1 MRRPDQKTQG
11 SPRQCRVSH
20 FPFPVTGQRII
31 PATPVRRHAG
41 ALLGV
46 FLAVFFSLVF
56 VGWNQCA
63 AGAEPVAGLTGYDVQ
78 GYAVEGK
85 LMLSSNVLAHVFG
98 KYTGTNVSLQKIV
111 QAAADLQAAYQDEGY
126 PAINIVIARQKITN
140 GIVTMDVFQ
149 GAVAQ
154 IVVSGRRYLNSGVP
168 AETETNLP
176 AMEAPAVP
184 ETPAVAAITN
194 APAQP
199 AVPLAPATP
208 EQIKMARL
216 ALIQELVN
224 PKPVDHRIHVVSTN
238 AGPHFAVEHYVV
250 TGNSVLTPQTIALAL
265 TNVDGAFGTN
275 VSLDGIRTAVAE
287 LQGAYR
293 SRGYVTVAVGLP
305 QQKLTNATLKLQV
318 TEGRLASI
326 EVKGNRF
333 FSSNNVMRALPGLHT
348 NMILNGLVFQAELNR
363 ANANRDRQIYPVVS
377 PGPDSGTSDLQ
388 LRVKDQLPLHGKVEF
403 NNENSPGTPD
413 MRINTSAV
421 ADNLW
426 QMEHSLGVQ
435 YSFSPE
441 EYKQGHI
448 WDWYD
453 EPAVANYSAFY
464 RMPLGNPSSIEDA
477 IDNNPGNFGYNEATR
492 KFNLPPASGQAELN
506 IYASRSTIDTGVGVL
521 SDDTILNDPGVR
533 SITSET
539 DQQDNTI
546 NNDIGFRLSAPILPD
561 DTLQSFL
568 SGGVDYKSYQLDGYK
583 TNIFTDTE
591 ITYDRNNRQ
600 TIRQIRSY
608 NPVPDNTNGISG
620 VTVSQLNYLP
630 LNFRYDGSMHNQ
642 WGLSTFG
649 LGLSGNVWFSGSVSN
664 LHGITSSTKS
674 SGHWVVVTPSFSQ
687 NFEFV
692 PNWTTTVRA
701 DGQWANEPLI
711 SNEQFGGGGVN
722 SVRGYHEGE
731 VFGDTGWHVSVEQQT
746 PPHVVGIAYGKT
758 PLTIRGTVYM
768 DYARVFLLDPQE
780 RPSETPLWG
789 TGFGAVASVGSHFDA
804 RFLFS
809 MPLLS
814 AGTVESFQPFF
825 NFALTAQF

>member
-126 PAINIVIARQKITN
+126 PEVNIVIARQKITN

-194 APAQP
+194 APAPP

-363 ANANRDRQIYPVVS
+363 ANANQDRQIYPVVG
-377 PGPDSGTSDLQ
+377 PGPDPGTSDLQ
-388 LRVKDQLPLHGKVEF
+388 LRVKDRLPLHAKVEF

-413 MRINTSAV
+413 LRVNSSAILN
-421 ADNLW
+421 NLW
-426 QMEHSLGVQ
+426 QREHSLGVQ

-441 EYKQGHI
+441 EYKIGDQ
-448 WDWYD
+448 WAKYD
-453 EPAVANYSAFY
+453 RPLVANYSGFY
-464 RMPLGNPSSIEDA
+464 RLPLGNPTDIGDVIAS
-477 IDNNPGNFGYNEATR
+477 NPGSFGYDEATR
-492 KFNLPPASGQAELN
+492 RFNLPPPSGQPELN
-506 IYASRSTIDTGVGVL
+506 VYASRSTIDTGFEN
-521 SDDTILNDPGVR
+521 LNSTLIYNVPGVR
-533 SITSET
+533 QVIQ
-539 DQQDNTI
+539 DNVQQDLTANS
-546 NNDIGFRLSAPILPD
+546 DIGGRLTAPLPD
-561 DTLQSFL
+561 ESANFHSDL
-568 SGGVDYKSYQLDGYK
+568 SSGLDFKTYEVTSYK
-583 TNIFTDTE
+583 TNLFRFTE
-591 ITYDRNNRQ
+591 ITVQANGNPNPPIIS
-600 TIRQIRSY
+600 TVAS
-608 NPVPDNTNGISG
+608 PVPTTDR
-620 VTVSQLNYLP
+620 LLEYLP
-630 LNFRYDGSMHNQ
+630 LSAHYDASLRDLG
-642 WGLSTFG
+642 GLTAIG
-649 LGLSGNVWFSGSVSN
+649 LGLSGNVWYSGSLRN
-664 LHGITSSTKS
+664 LQAITGSTKS
-674 SGHWVVVTPSFSQ
+674 TGHWVVVTPSFSRT
-687 NFEFV
+687 FELV
-692 PNWTTTVRA
+692 TNWTTTVRA
-701 DGQWANEPLI
+701 DGQWASEPLI

-731 VFGDTGWHVSVEQQT
+731 VFGDTGWHVSLEQQT

-768 DYARVFLLDPQE
+768 DYARVFLLDPLG

-789 TGFGAVASVGSHFDA
+789 TGFGGVASVGAHWDA

-809 MPLLS
+809 LPLLN
-814 AGTVESFQPFF
+814 AGTIEAYRPFF